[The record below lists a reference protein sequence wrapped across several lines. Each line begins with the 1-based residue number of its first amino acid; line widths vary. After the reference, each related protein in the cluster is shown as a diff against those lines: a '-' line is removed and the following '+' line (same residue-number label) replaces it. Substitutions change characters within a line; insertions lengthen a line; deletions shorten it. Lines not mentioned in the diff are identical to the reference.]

1 LAGSVV
7 GAGLAIALAR
17 SVEARL
23 YGVTPWDA
31 PSLLFSVSVLS
42 LVALL
47 ATWVPARRAARVD
60 PVEALRVE

>member
-1 LAGSVV
+1 
-7 GAGLAIALAR
+7 LAIALAR

-23 YGVTPWDA
+23 YGVTPWDL

-47 ATWVPARRAARVD
+47 ASWVPARRAARVD